1 MRKDK
6 ILIAILMSG
15 VSFVS
20 AQTNQI
26 NFDDNAV
33 FRKAKNLFYTET
45 FLAANYEFENALK
58 NEDLD
63 LANTEAAEYY
73 SALTSLINDK
83 QGAEEQFLAFQTK
96 YPKSVY
102 TDIGSWEL
110 GSFYLKKGNF
120 DKAYK
125 YLTLNNIEDLPARK
139 RNEYQFKLGYVNLMK
154 GNNDQA
160 LRYLEPLTNSDTFED
175 QANFYVG
182 HIYYERRDFAK
193 AMQYFNTLRQ
203 NNPSYEDKILP
214 YLVQIEF
221 NEGEYQKA
229 ISDGKL
235 LLVKNNTAFI
245 QSEISKIIGES
256 YFKLKDYSAAIPY
269 LERYQG
275 DMSNAD
281 YYQLGYAYYEQKDYQ
296 KAVSYFNK
304 IVNQKDSWA
313 QTAYYQLGNAYLKT
327 NQKQEALSAYH
338 SAANMAYD
346 TKIQEDAFYNYAKL
360 SYDVG
365 NPYQPATSVLQN
377 FVEKYPNSKYKNE
390 INTYLIDELISGGN
404 YKNAIEI
411 LAKINHKDNQIREAE
426 QLASFLYGTELFKE
440 NKLPQAKT
448 YLENAVENNTKAEV
462 SQRAYFWLGE
472 IAYRQG
478 NYTEAVKNFE
488 KFKTYRT
495 TVPETKEVNYQLG
508 YSYLKL
514 KKFDASAQAFQTY
527 LATNPPGN
535 FKADAKLR
543 LADSYV
549 GTKNTNSALE
559 LYDEVA
565 KGNTGNIDEAAYNK
579 AVLLGVNGD
588 LKAKAQALEKFV
600 VDYPVSRFNDNA
612 QLELADTYIQ
622 LKETNKAL
630 LILDNLIKID
640 NNELKAEAR
649 LRKGLVLYN
658 NQNNKGALDE
668 FKQIVKESPRSN
680 LAYQAIDNAK
690 RIYLDNGDFKGFE
703 DWAKTIDFY
712 TVNTSEIES
721 LAFDDAMRKFDAKNY
736 NEAIKLLQNFIAQ
749 YPNGNHVNEANYALG
764 ESYYQTNAYDKAI
777 QPLSEAAKFD
787 TENKADALL
796 RLSQI
801 YLTQNQNT
809 KALLTLENLYNV
821 SNKNAYRSFAE
832 VNLMRLYSKNGN
844 HDKAVAMADK
854 VLANK
859 KNESS
864 VIQEAQLTKARS
876 LFAKNDTAEAKKMYS
891 SLENAGNNAVKAEA
905 LYYKAYFLNQ
915 DKNYKKS
922 NEVIFDLASKY
933 SEQQLWGS
941 QALVLM
947 AENYYKLGDLYQA
960 NFTLNSVI
968 DNYQEFPEVV
978 AKAKALKK
986 QINK

>member
-6 ILIAILMSG
+6 ILIAMLMSG
-15 VSFVS
+15 VGFIS

-58 NEDLD
+58 NEDLN
-63 LANTEAAEYY
+63 LANTEATEYY
-73 SALTSLINDK
+73 SALTNLINDK
-83 QGAEEQFLAFQTK
+83 QGAEEQFLAFQEK

-102 TDIGSWEL
+102 TDNGSWEL

-125 YLTLNNIEDLPARK
+125 YLTLNKIEDLTARK

-160 LRYLEPLTNSDTFED
+160 LTYLEPLTNSDTFED
-175 QANFYVG
+175 EANFYVG
-182 HIYYERRDFAK
+182 HIYYGRRDFAK
-193 AMQYFNTLRQ
+193 AMQYFNAVRQ
-203 NNPSYEDKILP
+203 NNPSYEDKVLP

-221 NEGEYQKA
+221 NEGEYEKA

-235 LLVKNNTAFI
+235 LLAKNHTSFI
-245 QSEISKIIGES
+245 QSEVSKIIGES

-269 LERYQG
+269 LEKYQG
-275 DMSNAD
+275 KMSNSD

-304 IVNQKDSWA
+304 IVNQKDAWA
-313 QTAYYQLGNAYLKT
+313 QTAYFQLGNAYLKT

-346 TKIQEDAFYNYAKL
+346 QKIQEDAFYNYAKL

-365 NPYQPATSVLQN
+365 NPYQPATTVLQS

-404 YKNAIEI
+404 YKNAIKI
-411 LAKINHKDNQIREAE
+411 LAKINHKDSQIREAE

-440 NKLPQAKT
+440 NKFPQAKT
-448 YLENAVENNTKAEV
+448 YLENAVENNTKAEIT
-462 SQRAYFWLGE
+462 QRAYFWLGE

-478 NYTEAVKNFE
+478 NYTEAAKNFE

-495 TVPETKEVNYQLG
+495 TVPESKEINYQLG
-508 YSYLKL
+508 YAYLKL
-514 KKFDASAQAFQTY
+514 KKFEASAQAFKTY

-565 KGNTGNIDEAAYNK
+565 KGNIGNIDEAVYNK

-600 VDYPVSRFNDNA
+600 VNYPVSRFNDNA

-658 NQNNKGALDE
+658 NKNNKDALTE
-668 FKQIVKESPRSN
+668 FQLIVKESPRSN
-680 LAYQAIDNAK
+680 LAYQAIENAK

-736 NEAIKLLQNFIAQ
+736 NEAINLLQNFINQ

-777 QPLSEAAKFD
+777 QPLSESAKFD
-787 TENKADALL
+787 TENKGDALL

-801 YLTQNQNT
+801 YLSQNQNT
-809 KALLTLENLYNV
+809 KALLTLENLYDV

-876 LFAKNDTAEAKKMYS
+876 LFVKNDTAEAKKIYS
-891 SLENAGNNAVKAEA
+891 SLENAGSNAVKAEA
-905 LYYKAYFLNQ
+905 LYYKAYFLNK

-960 NFTLNSVI
+960 NFTLNSAI
-968 DNYQEFPEVV
+968 DNYQEFPEVI